1 MSFANDFREG
11 RGAVD
16 PRRQA
21 LGWLLG
27 AGIVFLV
34 ACNGFFTFSGARLYI
49 HEPLYAILFAVAV
62 QFAIAA
68 ALLAL
73 PWVRGFGRLVMLVVY
88 VAALAL
94 STLSAFTYIYNTSLP
109 EGRDVHALDTHL
121 KATLSTELSEAFKGE
136 RDHVAA
142 QRQAL
147 AEMRRAVQEE
157 AERGLH
163 SGKGPGKGREYYTKL
178 EAYQAAADRFADLE
192 RRFAAASATYRE
204 ISERL
209 ARPGGGAEERE
220 GLIVLFSRLAA
231 QSALPQTGERLK
243 EIVAQQ
249 LGTLR
254 NPVERAINDL
264 LDHRNYSVTLIVS
277 AIWAAIFDLLALF
290 IGVVRYYL
298 LRPDYSLFA
307 RLHDGLVGLAT
318 FLLRL
323 GHVRQEARARYRTQG
338 LPAAEPLNS
347 PEMQNFA
354 TYLLA
359 GSQLAQEEGSEND
372 PTEPLRTLTGFIEPL
387 ALDKPKNSV
396 GIPYETIHTMPRLKT
411 LLAMLVQSGVFINDL
426 RRECYI
432 LNASADA
439 AQKVMVFL
447 RLGMKDQP
455 EKLEQ
460 VRFMLGEQPPLPSA

>member
-1 MSFANDFREG
+1 MHFGNEHRDG
-11 RGAVD
+11 RAGRD

-27 AGIVFLV
+27 AGILFLV
-34 ACNGFFTFSGARLYI
+34 ACNGFFTYSGATLYI
-49 HEPLYAILFAVAV
+49 HEPLYAVLFAVAV

-88 VAALAL
+88 LAALLL

-109 EGRDVHALDTHL
+109 EGRDVQALDTQL
-121 KATLSTELSEAFKGE
+121 KAALATRLGDAFKGE
-136 RDHVAA
+136 RDHLEA

-147 AEMRRAVQEE
+147 AKMQRAVEE
-157 AERGLH
+157 GAARGLH
-163 SGKGPGKGREYYTKL
+163 SGKGPGKGREYYAKL
-178 EAYQAAADRFADLE
+178 EAYQDAADRFAALE
-192 RRFAAASATYRE
+192 RRFQAAEQTYDE
-204 ISERL
+204 IAERL
-209 ARPGGGAEERE
+209 AQPGGGARERE
-220 GLIVLFSRLAA
+220 ALMVLFSRLAA
-231 QSALPQTGERLK
+231 QSSLPQTERRLT
-243 EIVAQQ
+243 EIVQQ
-249 LGTLR
+249 DLGTLR
-254 NPVERAINDL
+254 NPVERAIKDL
-264 LDHRNYSVTLIVS
+264 LDHRHYSVTLIVS
-277 AIWAAIFDLLALF
+277 AVWAAIFDLLALF

-298 LRPDYSLFA
+298 LRPDTSLTA
-307 RLHDGLVGLAT
+307 RLHDGLVGFVT

-323 GHVRQEARARYRTQG
+323 GNLRREARARYRAQG
-338 LPAAEPLNS
+338 LPAGEPLNS

-359 GSQLAQEEGSEND
+359 GSQLAQEEGGEAD

-387 ALDKPKNSV
+387 ALDKPRNSV
-396 GIPYETIHTMPRLKT
+396 GIPYDSVHGVPRLKT

-432 LNASADA
+432 LNASAEA

-460 VRFMLGEQPPLPSA
+460 VRFLLGEQRPLPSA